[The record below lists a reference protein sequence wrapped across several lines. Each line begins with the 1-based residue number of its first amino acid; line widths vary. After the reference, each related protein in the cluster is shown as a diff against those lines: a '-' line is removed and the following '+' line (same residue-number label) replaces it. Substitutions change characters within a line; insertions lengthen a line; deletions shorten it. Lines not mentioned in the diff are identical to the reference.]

1 MIHEF
6 TTYNFQGPLDL
17 LLHLIKEADIDIFDI
32 NIAEI
37 TNQYLSYI
45 ENMESLNLNVD
56 SEYLVMAAELIEMKS
71 KILLPYDDNSDTE
84 EEEDDSYDEFFD
96 EKDDANEQESSV
108 VDFKN
113 EILQDV

>member
-1 MIHEF
+1 MPCKVI
-6 TTYNFQGPLDL
+6 
-17 LLHLIKEADIDIFDI
+17 I
-32 NIAEI
+32 
-37 TNQYLSYI
+37 S
-45 ENMESLNLNVD
+45 
-56 SEYLVMAAELIEMKS
+56 LIEDVTVS
-71 KILLPYDDNSDTE
+71 E